1 MSRIHW
7 NIRLQDMLRTNNIGR
22 DLMTN
27 MKEIAMKEIA
37 SRRRSID
44 PATCERD
51 YDSSEVEF
59 MQALEQ
65 YKNDS
70 GRRFPTCSEILT
82 VLRSLGYVRVMPCSV
97 SAN

>member
-97 SAN
+97 AAN

>member
-1 MSRIHW
+1 
-7 NIRLQDMLRTNNIGR
+7 
-22 DLMTN
+22 MTD
-27 MKEIAMKEIA
+27 MKEIA
-37 SRRRSID
+37 SKRRAID

-70 GRRFPTCSEILT
+70 GRRFPTCSEIQT
-82 VLRSLGYVRVMPCSV
+82 VLRSLAYVRVMPCSV
-97 SAN
+97 ATN

>member
-1 MSRIHW
+1 
-7 NIRLQDMLRTNNIGR
+7 MLRTNNIGR